1 MCVFVSVQG
10 LCVCVCVCVCVFP
23 QAHVE
28 VRGLYQATF
37 LLEIV
42 TLTELGLLLWVL
54 GIQAQVLKLEQQML
68 Y

>member
-1 MCVFVSVQG
+1 MI
-10 LCVCVCVCVCVFP
+10 P